1 MFLSHPGVQHFQSPR
16 EFCLQETFPKP
27 CPTQENNPLQQFY
40 QNSFLRSKAFCPRQP
55 LQNAQVKQLPWV
67 LTALSSCGLRF
78 VEKKSETRRSLGR
91 AWGKALEIGN
101 CWGQQKCGKHR
112 ILGQSVVTCRCCSFS
127 PFIRKMMKHVRNMFQ
142 LGSSTTCQRMLP
154 GVATRVLGGNVI
166 WQPFGF
172 ELQQN
177 WMADQNN
184 KNHLTNKASNKASTN
199 ITMRPVDK
207 KIVENYVGSMFDLEI
222 PIKFSQ
228 WSSPKIEPSE
238 AMEDNPGGRE
248 PLSLHS
254 MIGIKVLN
262 QKVVWFLLYSI
273 LWNVC
278 SQTPR
283 NETKVTGDPKF

>member
-154 GVATRVLGGNVI
+154 GCCNKSPGWKRHLAAIWLRAATKLNGGSK
-166 WQPFGF
+166 
-172 ELQQN
+172 QQ
-177 WMADQNN
+177 
-184 KNHLTNKASNKASTN
+184 K
-199 ITMRPVDK
+199 
-207 KIVENYVGSMFDLEI
+207 
-222 PIKFSQ
+222 
-228 WSSPKIEPSE
+228 SP
-238 AMEDNPGGRE
+238 
-248 PLSLHS
+248 HQQ
-254 MIGIKVLN
+254 GIQQGIHK
-262 QKVVWFLLYSI
+262 YH
-273 LWNVC
+273 
-278 SQTPR
+278 
-283 NETKVTGDPKF
+283 NETSGQKKL